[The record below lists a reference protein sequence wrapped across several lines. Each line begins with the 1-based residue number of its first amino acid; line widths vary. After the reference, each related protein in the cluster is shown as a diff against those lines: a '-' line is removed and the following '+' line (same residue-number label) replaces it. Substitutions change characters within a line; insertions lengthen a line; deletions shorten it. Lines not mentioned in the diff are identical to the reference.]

1 MLFRLEEAEESKN
14 EFLQRGIVARPVTS
28 VGDLREDA
36 YTPTFSGHDPG
47 QCTLGDKLRISII
60 VPTERIIDGA

>member
-1 MLFRLEEAEESKN
+1 MLFRLEQAEENK
-14 EFLQRGIVARPVTS
+14 FLQCLILTRPVTR

-47 QCTLGDKLRISII
+47 QCTLGYKLKISII
-60 VPTERIIDGA
+60 VATERFTELERS